1 MTRLGL
7 ARALLAGAA
16 LAVVAIAAGAYAVR
30 RPLPL
35 RDGTVRLAG
44 LTAPVEV
51 SFDAAG
57 VPHVRAE
64 TALDAWRALGWLHAE
79 DRFFQMEMRR
89 RAGAGRLAE
98 IFGPVALDLDR
109 EARRSG
115 FALRAGIDAAGMPP
129 ADRAVLD
136 AYAEGVNAHLGQRPR
151 PLELVALRVTPERW
165 TAEDSLAFGWNLF
178 AELSDSGT
186 RELQILDAVR
196 AHGVDPVAEILRAAG
211 EPVDEIDSAL
221 RSLPPRVGMRP
232 EEAERGTPRAASNAW
247 AVAGGRTAGGAPL
260 LASDPHLGPEVPG
273 IWYAAHLRSEDGLHV
288 AGLTLAGAPG
298 VFIGHNGR
306 VAWGITM
313 HQADDTD
320 FFLEDL
326 DFEQGTTLEPDGS
339 RAPVVAREETIAVD
353 GEEPFVETVG
363 TTPRGTLFLFDEK
376 TTAWSRAWAA
386 GSSRHALSAFL
397 GFGRAGSAEGLRE
410 AARRYG
416 GPSVN
421 LVWAESGGRVG
432 MFAAGSVPARRSGR
446 GRFPARASDGTRGW
460 LGTIPFDELP
470 RIDDPPEGFVA
481 SANDD
486 WSESGRALPYPGH
499 YASSHRVRR
508 IREVLAATPRATI
521 DDFRALQNDLL
532 SGYALRVSAGL
543 GDLRA
548 GGGDAARAAEVLASW
563 DGRAEIRGPAALFY
577 PFLAEARRAA
587 FEAREERAGAPLP
600 VGWDLMAALLDG
612 SAPASIWDDPGT
624 PERETREGIVTSAL
638 EVVLR
643 SVEREDGSDPAE
655 WNWGGRHRLAIE
667 HPLWSRIPLLSA
679 LADPRAVE
687 LPGEWH
693 NPRVAGFGLRS
704 ARADVV
710 HVASARLLVDL
721 GDPDRSR
728 LVLPLG
734 QSAHLGDP
742 HRLDHLPAWVEGRDF
757 PLPFTEQA
765 VARASVSSLRLVP

>member
-7 ARALLAGAA
+7 ARAAVAFAA
-16 LAVVAIAAGAYAVR
+16 FAVLAVAAGAYAVR
-30 RPLPL
+30 RPLAP
-35 RDGTVRLAG
+35 RDGAYRLPG
-44 LTAPVEV
+44 LSAPVEV

-57 VPHVRAE
+57 IPHIRAK
-64 TALDAWRALGWLHAE
+64 TALDAWRALGFLHAG
-79 DRFFQMEMRR
+79 DRFFQMELRR

-115 FALRAGIDAAGMPP
+115 FALRARIDAARMP
-129 ADRAVLD
+129 AEERAVLD

-151 PLELVALRVTPERW
+151 PLEFLVLRVTPEPW
-165 TAEDSLAFGWNLF
+165 TAEDSLAFGWNLY

-186 RELQILDAVR
+186 RELQVLEALR
-196 AHGVDPVAEILRAAG
+196 AHGVDAVAEILRATG
-211 EPVDEIDSAL
+211 ETVEEVDPAL
-221 RSLPPRVGMRP
+221 RSLSPRLGSR
-232 EEAERGTPRAASNAW
+232 EREAARRMPRAASNAW
-247 AVAGGRTAGGAPL
+247 AVSGRRAAGGGPL

-273 IWYAAHLRSEDGLHV
+273 VWYAGHLRSEDGLHV

-320 FFLEDL
+320 FFLEDVDL
-326 DFEQGTTLEPDGS
+326 EEGTTLEPDGS
-339 RAPVVAREETIAVD
+339 RAPIVAREETIAVD
-353 GEEPFVETVG
+353 GAEPFVETVAM
-363 TTPRGTLFLFDEK
+363 TPRGILFLLDER

-386 GSSRHALSAFL
+386 ASATHALSAFL
-397 GFGRAGSAEGLRE
+397 GFSRAESADELRE

-416 GPSVN
+416 GPPVN

-432 MFAAGSVPARRSGR
+432 MLAAGSVPARRSGR
-446 GRFPARASDGTRGW
+446 GRFPARAADGSRGW
-460 LGTIPFDELP
+460 LGTVPFDDLP

-486 WSESGRALPYPGH
+486 WSESGRPLPYPGH

-521 DDFRALQNDLL
+521 DDFRALQNDLV

-543 GDLRA
+543 RDLRA
-548 GGGDAARAAEVLASW
+548 SGGDAARAAEVLGAW
-563 DGRAEIRGPAALFY
+563 DGRVESRGPAALLY

-587 FEAREERAGAPLP
+587 FEPREERAGAPLP
-600 VGWDLMAALLDG
+600 VGWDLMAALVDG
-612 SAPASIWDDPGT
+612 EAPAAIWDDPGT
-624 PERETREGIVTSAL
+624 PARETREGILVAAL
-638 EVVLR
+638 ETSLR
-643 SVEREDGSDPAE
+643 ALEREDGADPAA
-655 WNWGGRHRLAIE
+655 WNWAKRHRLAVE
-667 HPLWSRIPLLSA
+667 HPLWSRVPLLAA
-679 LADPRAVE
+679 LVDPRPVE

-693 NPRVAGFGLRS
+693 NPRVAGFGLGS

-710 HVASARLLVDL
+710 HIASARVLVDL

-728 LVLPLG
+728 VVLPLG
-734 QSAHLGDP
+734 QSAHLGDL
-742 HRLDHLPAWVEGRDF
+742 HRLDHLPVWAEGRDF
-757 PLPFTEQA
+757 PLPFTPDA
-765 VARASVSSLRLVP
+765 VARARVSSLRLLP